1 MKSQT
6 KISVSELNLRSLH
19 TLEYDKILSL
29 LEQSAICEDGKR
41 LARELM
47 PMYSA
52 GEVKAALELTGDAL
66 HLLNRKGGVPIVPIK
81 NVTESALRAEK
92 GASLS
97 LRELLDVA
105 SVLRC
110 ARKLDEYVDNTMAG
124 LTIKGLFDALCIDKF
139 LEDSISAAIISEEEI
154 ADTASPELASI
165 RRSIDRCVNK
175 AKDILSGIIRSQRYQ
190 KCLQESI
197 VTMRGDRYVIPVK
210 AEYRSEVSGLVH
222 DISGS
227 GSTLFIEPIGVVE
240 ANNELRVLRIKEAQ
254 EIERIIAELSAIAGD
269 HKNSLIAD
277 CKLIAEIDLLFAKAK
292 LAGKMKAVK
301 PIISDK
307 GRVKLINARHPL
319 ITKDKVVPINVELGY
334 AFDMLIVTGPNT
346 GGKTVTLKTVGLFTL
361 MAQAGMFIPCDDES
375 CISVFENV
383 LADIGDEQSIELSL
397 STFSSHMAN
406 IVKILDVANDSSLLL
421 FDELCA
427 GTDPV
432 EGAALAIAILEQAK
446 LFGAKVLATTH
457 YAELKTY
464 AIKTKR
470 VENAS
475 CEFNV
480 ETLSPTYRLM
490 IGIPGKSNAFA
501 ISGKLGLSDYVIEN
515 AKKLI
520 DSEVSDFESVLSDLE
535 VKRKQMEDEKEESA
549 KLRAELSA
557 LRDTLAAEKAKFD
570 IDKDKE
576 IQKARVEAK
585 RVLSSA
591 KRMYEDVVSELE
603 ALKKQKDKENFSAS
617 FMGTKASVSK
627 KIGEIDDAVDPVKI
641 VADENYVLPRALVK
655 GDTVI
660 MVEIGKEV
668 TVLEPVDAKGYVTV
682 TMGAVKTKV
691 SAKSLRLVEKPKKKQ
706 PQTSTRVI
714 KSSDKGG
721 SMDLDLRGQ
730 TSDEALYNLDKF
742 LDQAAMSG
750 ITQVCVIHGKGTGA
764 LRSAITSFLKSNPYV
779 KASRLGVYGE
789 GDSGVTIVTLK

>member
-1 MKSQT
+1 MKNST
-6 KISVSELNLRSLH
+6 EAENLNIRSLH
-19 TLEYDKILSL
+19 TLEYDKILAL
-29 LEQSAICEDGKR
+29 LESCAICEDAKKS
-41 LARELM
+41 AKELM
-47 PMYSA
+47 PLYSA
-52 GEVKAALELTGDAL
+52 GEVKSALELTGDAL
-66 HLLNRKGGVPIVPIK
+66 HLLNRKGGIPIVPIR
-81 NVTESALRAEK
+81 NVTDSALRAEK
-92 GASLS
+92 GSSLS

-110 ARKLDEYVDNTMAG
+110 ARKLDEYVDNTMQG
-124 LTIKGLFDALCIDKF
+124 LQIKGLFDSLCIDKY
-139 LEDSISAAIISEEEI
+139 LEERISTSILSEDEL
-154 ADTASPELASI
+154 ADNASSELASI
-165 RRSIDRCVNK
+165 RRSIARCVNK
-175 AKDILSGIIRSQRYQ
+175 AKDILAGFIRSQKYQ
-190 KCLQESI
+190 KCLQENI

-210 AEYRSEVSGLVH
+210 AEYRGEVNGLVH
-222 DISGS
+222 DVSGS

-240 ANNELRVLRIKEAQ
+240 ANNELRVLRVKEAQ
-254 EIERIIAELSAIAGD
+254 EIERIIAELSAIVGE
-269 HKNSLIAD
+269 HKSALIAD

-292 LAGKMKAVK
+292 LAAKMKAVK
-301 PIISDK
+301 PIIAEN

-319 ITKDKVVPINVELGY
+319 IAKEKVVPINVELGY
-334 AFDMLIVTGPNT
+334 GFDMLIVTGPNT

-361 MAQAGMFIPCDDES
+361 MAQAGMFIPCEEDS
-375 CISVFENV
+375 VISVFENI

-406 IVKILDVANDSSLLL
+406 IVKILDIANDSSLIL

-446 LFGAKVLATTH
+446 LFGAKIIATTH

-475 CEFNV
+475 CEFDV

-501 ISGKLGLSDYVIEN
+501 ISGKLGLSNYIIDK
-515 AKKLI
+515 AKGLI
-520 DSEVSDFESVLSDLE
+520 DSETSDFESILSDLE
-535 VKRKQMEDEKEESA
+535 VKRKQMEDEKEQSA
-549 KLRAELSA
+549 RVRAELSA

-591 KRMYEDVVSELE
+591 KRMYEDVLEELTE
-603 ALKKQKDKENFSAS
+603 LKKQKDKESFSAS
-617 FMGTKASVSK
+617 FMSTKASVSK
-627 KIGEIDDAVDPVKI
+627 KIGAIDDAVDPVMS
-641 VADENYVLPRALVK
+641 VSNEDYVLPRELVK

-660 MVEIGKEV
+660 LMDIGKEV
-668 TVLEPVDAKGYVTV
+668 TVIEPADAKGYVTV
-682 TMGAVKTKV
+682 TMGAVKTRV
-691 SAKSLRLVEKPKKKQ
+691 AKNSLRLVEKPKAKK
-706 PQTSTRVI
+706 PVTSTKVV
-714 KSSDKGG
+714 KASDKGG
-721 SMDLDLRGQ
+721 SMEIDLRGQ

-750 ITQVCVIHGKGTGA
+750 ISQVCIIHGKGTGA
-764 LRSAITSFLKSNPYV
+764 LKAAVTAFLRGNPYV
-779 KASRLGVYGE
+779 KTSRLGVYGE
-789 GDSGVTIVTLK
+789 GDSGVTIATLK